1 MRYSVGDIVEGTV
14 TGIKPYGA
22 FVSLDSSHNGLIHIS
37 EISER
42 YVRDVH
48 TFVSVNQRVRVKILD
63 QDEDGH
69 SFPPFPE
76 GSERREKA
84 FCPQDGITHRH
95 IRRSRSVFVRLPR
108 CWTGGS
114 RMRMAGGI
122 SMIQTGNA
130 TCVFE
135 GRGKGTIS
143 RRWTACIVS

>member
-48 TFVSVNQRVRVKILD
+48 TFVSVNQQVRVKILD
-63 QDEDGH
+63 QDEDGIH
-69 SFPPFPE
+69 FRLSL
-76 GSERREKA
+76 KA
-84 FCPQDGITHRH
+84 VNAGKSALPADGITHEH
-95 IRRSRSVFVRLPR
+95 IRPRQIGFRSLAEVLDGWIEDAYGRRNKYD
-108 CWTGGS
+108 
-114 RMRMAGGI
+114 
-122 SMIQTGNA
+122 QTGNE

-135 GRGKGTIS
+135 GRGKGLS
-143 RRWTACIVS
+143 AAGGPPASSS